1 MNEVPHKE
9 HGLRAFRVALE
20 AKYQNKGR
28 KFTKKDWDQLL
39 GHCQVQSLGSSLH
52 ESRDLELTWRALQAV
67 VDVPAA
73 AFIPELYEAYPD
85 AKVVIVQRDPDRW
98 YESCSRTVMKFSAS
112 PQLKILYFLDRWL
125 VMRLAPFMGLLLTSL
140 FGPKTKDPVK
150 RRENWIKGYTDAY
163 DEVRR
168 IVPPEKRLEFS
179 LGQGWEP
186 LCNFLGNDVPNK
198 PFPHVNDSASFD
210 AGIKVLVN
218 RMWIR
223 AAKQNLP
230 FVVGALGIVAAW
242 WIYG

>member
-1 MNEVPHKE
+1 MKICIKKHE
-9 HGLRAFRVALE
+9 LRVFCVALE

-28 KFTKKDWDQLL
+28 KFTRLDWDQLL
-39 GHCQVQSLGSSLH
+39 GHCQVRFLGGSLH
-52 ESRDLELTWRALQAV
+52 RSRDLGLTWRAVQAV

-73 AFIPELYEAYPD
+73 AFIPELYEAYPE

-98 YESCSRTVMKFSAS
+98 YESCSRTVMVFSSS

-125 VMRLAPFMGLLLTSL
+125 VRRLAPFMGLLFTSL
-140 FGPKTKDPVK
+140 FGPKTEDPVK
-150 RRENWIKGYTDAY
+150 RRENWIKGYMDAY

-168 IVPPEKRLEFS
+168 IVPPEKRLEFTF
-179 LGQGWEP
+179 GQGWEP
-186 LCNFLGNDVPNK
+186 LCKFLGNDVPNK

-210 AGIKVLVN
+210 AGIKVLVK

-242 WIYG
+242 WMYG